1 MWPAYLMSFAGD
13 PCLTAGMTAGLFV
26 VTGVKAG
33 LTARGLGRVFLYHDR
48 RDALLRDRKGP
59 TKI

>member
-1 MWPAYLMSFAGD
+1 MSFAGD
-13 PCLTAGMTAGLFV
+13 SCLTAGMTAGLFV